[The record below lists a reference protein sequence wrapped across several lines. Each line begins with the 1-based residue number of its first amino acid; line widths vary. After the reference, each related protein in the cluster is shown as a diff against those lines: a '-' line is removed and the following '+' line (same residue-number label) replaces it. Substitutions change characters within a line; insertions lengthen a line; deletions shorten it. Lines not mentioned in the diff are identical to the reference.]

1 MIALGRYYLAEARNG
16 LLHDLQ
22 YRAAA
27 AMALFGFMIEPV
39 VYLTVWRTVAQSQG
53 GSVGSYTIDELTAY
67 YVVWSLVRAMNLA
80 LTPYSWEWRIRQ
92 GRLNEM
98 LTRPIHPFHRD
109 FAFFAGQKLVWIGM
123 WIPFA
128 ALLWL
133 TFRPQIDL
141 TPVRLI
147 GFVIAIWAAFAIR
160 SMFMF
165 LEGAVNFWTTR
176 TSALF
181 ELMVALELL
190 LGGRLVPL
198 ALMPTWVEN
207 LAGWLHFK
215 WTFQFPIEALIGKL
229 DDRAIVAGLGMQA
242 LWILIFA
249 LAIRL
254 VWGRAIR
261 RYAAVGG

>member
-1 MIALGRYYLAEARNG
+1 
-16 LLHDLQ
+16 
-22 YRAAA
+22 
-27 AMALFGFMIEPV
+27 
-39 VYLTVWRTVAQSQG
+39 
-53 GSVGSYTIDELTAY
+53 
-67 YVVWSLVRAMNLA
+67 
-80 LTPYSWEWRIRQ
+80 
-92 GRLNEM
+92 
-98 LTRPIHPFHRD
+98 
-109 FAFFAGQKLVWIGM
+109 
-123 WIPFA
+123 
-128 ALLWL
+128 
-133 TFRPQIDL
+133 
-141 TPVRLI
+141 
-147 GFVIAIWAAFAIR
+147 
-160 SMFMF
+160 
-165 LEGAVNFWTTR
+165 
-176 TSALF
+176 
-181 ELMVALELL
+181 VALELL